1 METLSILSKRKLNL
15 TVDPVDPKTVFFLLV
30 FSCFRLG
37 QHNFCK
43 HIEAHIEKKIEDG
56 GFVLLSPLSSAA
68 LEFIAVNFFL

>member
-30 FSCFRLG
+30 FSSFRLG

-43 HIEAHIEKKIEDG
+43 HIEKKIEDG